1 MKLSNDQAI
10 HEARIWEYYLA
21 LASRPNTMRNF
32 SCRSIYVESYNV
44 AVDAVCHYEKKIK
57 EAKEKSRGYT

>member
-1 MKLSNDQAI
+1 MKLSNNQTS

-21 LASRPNTMRNF
+21 LASRPNT
-32 SCRSIYVESYNV
+32 IYVESYDV